1 MDKVLL
7 ITGIFCL
14 AMALRARGI
23 VNDRHLDALVRFVIT
38 IALPCLTLTVIGSL
52 RLEPDHFTIAGIA
65 LLIMATGAGIALT
78 VGKLARFEP
87 ATLRSFVLVAT
98 FPNTA
103 FLGYPISYA
112 LFGSAGLSYAVIYD
126 QLGMFPL
133 FLTLG
138 FFIAGGR
145 NSMGHGLKFPPFI
158 ALLAA
163 LTGNLLGFAF
173 AEPVAS
179 LVGWVGWTTL
189 PLTIFLIGARIRL
202 GSLGNRKA
210 IAWCLAIKMLIMPG
224 LLYAVLQGLRLDS
237 LPYQVSLLETAMP
250 PALITSIIARRFHL
264 DEDLAITCISA
275 GTLVGMVLFTGA
287 TLLSHLLQG

>member
-7 ITGIFCL
+7 ITGTFCL

-23 VNDRHLDALVRFVIT
+23 ITDRHLDALVRFVIT

-52 RLEPDHFTIAGIA
+52 RLEPGHFTIAGIA
-65 LLIMATGAGIALT
+65 WLIMAIGAGISLAI
-78 VGKLARFEP
+78 GKLARFES

-145 NSMGHGLKFPPFI
+145 KSMGQGLKFPPLM

-163 LTGNLLGFAF
+163 LAGNLMGITFTDPL
-173 AEPVAS
+173 AS
-179 LVGWVGWTTL
+179 LIGGIGWTTL

-210 IAWCLAIKMLIMPG
+210 IVWCLAIKMLIMPG
-224 LLYAVLQGLRLDS
+224 LLYAVLQGLHLDS

-250 PALITSIIARRFHL
+250 PALITSIIARQFHL
-264 DEDLAITCISA
+264 DEDLAVNCISV
-275 GTLVGMVLFTGA
+275 GTLAGMVLFTGA
-287 TLLSHLLQG
+287 TLLSHVFQG